1 MKKIITLFISILF
14 MIGCNTN
21 KSKIETD
28 LEKRGF
34 KGKVKSI
41 KSTTYKAIEKFGK
54 IQKGEEVDKLLSIF
68 SEKGNFTERIYS
80 KNGKIDSKQTYIYND
95 KGNIIEQKE
104 YDSDGNLK
112 LQTTY
117 NYDDN
122 GNKIE
127 ENTFGGYQTQKTTY
141 KYDDKRRE
149 VESLITL
156 SFQGI
161 NGSAELRITK
171 EYDQKGNII
180 EEKNYNNHNKLSS
193 KGIYTYDE
201 RGNKIK
207 EIFINL
213 DSKKPEEKNI
223 YIYDKNNN
231 KIEVQKYISENLSE
245 KTTIKYDEK
254 GNILEEHI
262 TDFNI
267 KTSFKI
273 VYKND
278 KTGNP
283 IEKVYYNN
291 GILYMIDEIEIEYYN

>member
-1 MKKIITLFISILF
+1 M
-14 MIGCNTN
+14 
-21 KSKIETD
+21 
-28 LEKRGF
+28 
-34 KGKVKSI
+34 
-41 KSTTYKAIEKFGK
+41 
-54 IQKGEEVDKLLSIF
+54 
-68 SEKGNFTERIYS
+68 GNFTERIYS

-262 TDFNI
+262 TDFNRN
-267 KTSFKI
+267 TSFKI
-273 VYKND
+273 VYKDD
-278 KTGNP
+278 KIGNP
-283 IEKVYYNN
+283 IEKIYYNN
-291 GILYMIDEIEIEYYN
+291 EIPYMVDEIEIEYYN

>member
-28 LEKRGF
+28 LEKQGF

-41 KSTTYKAIEKFGK
+41 KSTTYEAIEKFGE
-54 IQKGEEVDKLLSIF
+54 IQKVEEISKLLSSF
-68 SEKGNFTERIYS
+68 NEKGNFIENILEENR
-80 KNGKIDSKQTYIYND
+80 KIDSKQTYIYND
-95 KGNIIEQKE
+95 QGNIIDKKE
-104 YDSDGNLK
+104 YDSEGNLK

-117 NYDDN
+117 NYDEK
-122 GNKIE
+122 GNKLE
-127 ENTFGGYQTQKTTY
+127 ENTFGGFGTQKTTY
-141 KYDDKRRE
+141 KYDDKGRE

-231 KIEVQKYISENLSE
+231 KIEVQKYISGNLSE
-245 KTTIKYDEK
+245 KTIIKYDEK

-262 TDFNI
+262 TDFN
-267 KTSFKI
+267 KNMSFKI

-278 KTGNP
+278 KIGNP
-283 IEKVYYNN
+283 IEKIYYNN
-291 GILYMIDEIEIEYYN
+291 EIPYIVDEIEIEYYN